1 MKAGSNVTVTNSSGT
16 VTIAATDTTYT
27 SKAAASGGTDVSLV
41 TTGEKATWNAKTSN
55 AGTITGI
62 TMNGSSKGTSGVVDL
77 GTVITA
83 HQDISGKADKSA
95 TVSTVTWDSTN
106 KKLTKTINGTTS
118 DVVTGATI
126 LGGLTKAQVTTALG
140 YTPPTSDTNTTYTLT
155 QDSTD
160 GHKITFTP
168 SSGTATTI
176 TIPDNNTNNAV
187 TQTATTT
194 NADYEVLFSATAD
207 NTTRTEGARKN
218 TNMKFNPSTGNLTV
232 T

>member
-1 MKAGSNVTVTNSSGT
+1 MVTGETILGGLTKTQVTTALGYTPPTSDTNTHRPIQVNGTEILGNNTTALNLKAGSNVTVTNSSGT

-55 AGTITGI
+55 VGTITGI

-126 LGGLTKAQVTTALG
+126 LGGLTKA
-140 YTPPTSDTNTTYTLT
+140 
-155 QDSTD
+155 
-160 GHKITFTP
+160 
-168 SSGTATTI
+168 
-176 TIPDNNTNNAV
+176 
-187 TQTATTT
+187 
-194 NADYEVLFSATAD
+194 
-207 NTTRTEGARKN
+207 
-218 TNMKFNPSTGNLTV
+218 
-232 T
+232 